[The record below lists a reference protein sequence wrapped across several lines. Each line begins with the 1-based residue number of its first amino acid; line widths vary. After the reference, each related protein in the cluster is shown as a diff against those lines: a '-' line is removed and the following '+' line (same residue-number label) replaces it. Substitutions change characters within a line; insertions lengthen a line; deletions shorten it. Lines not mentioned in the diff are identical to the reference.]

1 LKANVEELAAMA
13 RISLTSPKVPTA
25 ATVPAAFTGL
35 TARENEVLAHLVAN
49 RTNAEI
55 AETLFISEKT
65 VSVHVSNLLRKTD
78 TRSRREVAALARRV
92 GWGNG
97 A

>member
-1 LKANVEELAAMA
+1 M
-13 RISLTSPKVPTA
+13 
-25 ATVPAAFTGL
+25 PAAFTGL

-55 AETLFISEKT
+55 AEALFISEKT

-78 TRSRREVAALARRV
+78 TGSRREVAALARRV
-92 GWGNG
+92 GWGIG
-97 A
+97 G